1 MKTVSIFE
9 AYNKIEVW
17 HYNFKIDNMFNTG
30 LVLRF
35 TLIYI
40 WYHKYVLMGKMHIES
55 KKVLIMYIMMALN
68 ANLKALLNNSS
79 LYDKLCL
86 YEDEGRAHQ

>member
-1 MKTVSIFE
+1 
-9 AYNKIEVW
+9 
-17 HYNFKIDNMFNTG
+17 
-30 LVLRF
+30 
-35 TLIYI
+35 
-40 WYHKYVLMGKMHIES
+40 
-55 KKVLIMYIMMALN
+55 MAVVN